1 MGENI
6 TDLESESLTDLELVI
21 NINEIV
27 HSPARLAILL
37 FLLSRKE
44 TTFSIVCK
52 ALKLTR
58 GNLST
63 HLKKLGQV
71 KLVLISKRFIDAKP
85 TTIISLT
92 EFGRKQILEYAKKMS
107 SILLSRLE

>member
-1 MGENI
+1 MDIIVTDES
-6 TDLESESLTDLELVI
+6 DLESIV
-21 NINEIV
+21 NINELV

-37 FLLSRKE
+37 FLLSRAE

-63 HLKKLGQV
+63 HLKKLEQS
-71 KLVLISKRFIDAKP
+71 KLVYIDKRFIDAKP

-92 EFGRKQILEYAKKMS
+92 KEGRNQVLDYATNLS
-107 SILLSRLE
+107 SILSERLNDQI

>member
-1 MGENI
+1 MESEES
-6 TDLESESLTDLELVI
+6 DLESIV

-37 FLLSRKE
+37 FLLSRNE

-63 HLKKLGQV
+63 HLKKLEKT
-71 KLVLISKRFIDAKP
+71 KLVYIEKRFVDAKP

-92 EFGRKQILEYAKKMS
+92 TEGRKQVLDYAS
-107 SILLSRLE
+107 NLTSILSERLQGQDK